1 MGDYWVRADSPSQQ
15 LKFQRSLT
23 MLIAYT
29 QLERG
34 SAIWLTAEPRYQ
46 LDLGCE
52 ESVELRAAIQTA
64 LVIALHPPNTA
75 Q

>member
-1 MGDYWVRADSPSQQ
+1 
-15 LKFQRSLT
+15 
-23 MLIAYT
+23 MLIANT